1 MAASSGDPIVPLMD
15 LPGVAAALES
25 ARSAVDALI
34 WDRDVRQRRAEVAA
48 ESAVRGA
55 WASAWFEGAECGL
68 EELRSG
74 AALDRSP
81 VGRLLAGAV
90 SMNAQLPDLVPVV
103 GTAPAQA
110 LARMHSLV
118 AVGFAPDLELGR
130 PRAGVA
136 ADDPLRIGAP
146 PPPEDV
152 AMRLTALGRV
162 LRSST
167 APGML
172 VAAIA
177 HGEVASLRPF
187 GWGSGLVAR
196 ALIRLVLAQR
206 GVDPQMLGAPEV
218 GLRLVGRPGYVKA
231 LRGYALGT
239 PEGVATFVVLVS
251 TAVGEGARSLQAS
264 SKQ

>member
-1 MAASSGDPIVPLMD
+1 M
-15 LPGVAAALES
+15 AAALEA

-34 WDRDVRQRRAEVAA
+34 WDRDVRQRRAEVVA

-55 WASAWFEGAECGL
+55 WANAWFEGAECRL
-68 EELRSG
+68 PDLRSG
-74 AALDRSP
+74 ASLDRSP

-90 SMNAQLPDLVPVV
+90 ALQAQLPDLVPVV

-118 AVGFAPDLELGR
+118 AVGFVPDLELGR
-130 PRAGVA
+130 PRSGVL
-136 ADDPLRIGAP
+136 ADDALRIGATP
-146 PPPEDV
+146 PPDEVV
-152 AMRLTALGRV
+152 ARLAGLSRV

-167 APGML
+167 APGIL

-177 HGEVASLRPF
+177 HGEVAAMRPF

-206 GVDPQMLGAPEV
+206 GVDPQMLGAPEI
-218 GLRLVGRPGYVKA
+218 GLRLAGRPRYVKA
-231 LRGYALGT
+231 VRGYAQGT
-239 PEGVATFVVLVS
+239 PEGVATFIELVAS
-251 TAVGEGARSLQAS
+251 AVCEGARSFATPAE
-264 SKQ
+264 